1 MSDILLNFI
10 FLSFGILIGINLRN
24 TYAQNKERKTFN
36 EVDEQVRNELA
47 VAKNLNKSLLDD
59 IRFLREKLQRLQ
71 D

>member
-59 IRFLREKLQRLQ
+59 VRFLREKLQRLKN
-71 D
+71 

>member
-10 FLSFGILIGINLRN
+10 FLSLGILIGINLRN
-24 TYAQNKERKTFN
+24 TYAQNKERKIFN

-59 IRFLREKLQRLQ
+59 IRFLREKLQRLK

>member
-59 IRFLREKLQRLQ
+59 IRFLREKLQRLK

>member
-47 VAKNLNKSLLDD
+47 VAKNLNKCLLDD
-59 IRFLREKLQRLQ
+59 IRFLREKLQRLK